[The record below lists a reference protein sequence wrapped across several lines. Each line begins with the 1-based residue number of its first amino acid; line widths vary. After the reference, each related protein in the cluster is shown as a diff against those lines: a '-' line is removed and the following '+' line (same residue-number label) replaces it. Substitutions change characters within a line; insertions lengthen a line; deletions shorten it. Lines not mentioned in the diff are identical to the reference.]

1 MNPGRLAALICSFAL
16 GACTYVTVPAPL
28 GDIPAPI
35 EPKEWN
41 GHWVL
46 GRDVVGHVIVTDPER
61 GALELSWIR
70 ETKPDFA
77 RPRAALVRG
86 QVVLRRV
93 GDVLIASLRLR
104 DEERYLF
111 FALAKDGDRA
121 TLWLPDH
128 ECIEMQLKTGVLS
141 GGKLSEGHAT
151 ELALLGLDP
160 ARAVSR
166 EPGACHIFAWDKPQ
180 VARRPPSLE
189 N

>member
-46 GRDVVGHVIVTDPER
+46 NRDAVGHILVTDPER

-70 ETKPDFA
+70 ETKLEFG
-77 RPRAALVRG
+77 RRRAELVRG
-86 QVVLRRV
+86 EVVLRRM
-93 GDVLIASLRLR
+93 GEVLIASLRLR

-111 FALAKDGDRA
+111 FALARDGERT
-121 TLWLPDH
+121 TLWFPDP
-128 ECIEMQLKTGVLS
+128 ECIETQLKTGALS
-141 GGKLSEGHAT
+141 GRTLRAGHGT

-166 EPGACHIFAWDKPQ
+166 EPGTCHIFAWHKPH